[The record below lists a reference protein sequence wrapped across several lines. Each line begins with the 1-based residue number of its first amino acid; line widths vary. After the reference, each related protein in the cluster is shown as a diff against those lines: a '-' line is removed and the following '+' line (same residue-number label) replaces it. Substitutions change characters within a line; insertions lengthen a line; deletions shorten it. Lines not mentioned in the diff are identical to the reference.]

1 MSVSSFLHVYA
12 GDDFGL
18 YTNPPVFASRGRRS
32 FSVSNG
38 FFSTVAILAEAMMF
52 QSMPRNLNAG
62 EDCLRIFQR
71 VGGATTAFILTAR
84 FQSVF
89 LDEFIR
95 RGQASVLP
103 FS

>member
-1 MSVSSFLHVYA
+1 MR
-12 GDDFGL
+12 
-18 YTNPPVFASRGRRS
+18 PPQKKPTA
-32 FSVSNG
+32 
-38 FFSTVAILAEAMMF
+38 AILAEAMMF

-62 EDCLRIFQR
+62 EDGLRIFQQ

-95 RGQASVLP
+95 RDQVSVLP